1 MAAKA
6 RNERVIEDLLKIP
19 GNGGS
24 LQLVE
29 RERATNQADSSLPF
43 PPPSFSSPR
52 RFFCSFHSSP
62 HRDLRRL
69 PWIWS
74 QMVLLEHWD
83 PPLRSVRFSA
93 STTWSSFPST
103 PPPSKLTLADSLF
116 TLRLPQTH
124 ISKVKSLTL
133 DVFTREQIESIRS
146 MGNIKSNALI
156 NNDDRTN
163 PPPTSWE
170 DSARESELERSV
182 LLSTSV
188 SIST

>member
-19 GNGGS
+19 GNEICADCRGS
-24 LQLVE
+24 G
-29 RERATNQADSSLPF
+29 
-43 PPPSFSSPR
+43 PR
-52 RFFCSFHSSP
+52 WCSWNIGILLCVPCASQH
-62 HRDLRRL
+62 RRL
-69 PWIWS
+69 G
-74 QMVLLEHWD
+74 
-83 PPLRSVRFSA
+83 
-93 STTWSSFPST
+93 
-103 PPPSKLTLADSLF
+103 
-116 TLRLPQTH
+116 TH